1 MHRVFNE
8 KKEEEKEKEGT
19 GNSENALWKT
29 VLCINACLRYR
40 CGADEK
46 RGGEEKRGDKGEKGR
61 KRGRKEG
68 RKERRRLFASF
79 LFFFFFFDPREPWLT
94 VRNRRC
100 RGKEGCYKPPYT
112 TPGLVPEPGRCHCHG
127 IDICSLNF
135 LPRHG
140 PTSVS
145 ISPPLLFSPPL
156 FLLPKMDSSLP
167 FILPPEKKNGRWTR
181 RVDAPSRLTF
191 SKFHPALTYSCLEKE
206 DNISPARFSPCTR
219 EKKKRKETRGEKRNE
234 DDPYLLLG
242 CVVILRKQRSSHLN
256 INLKRRSLRIPLC
269 RPRPIQRRIPHRF
282 SSTDISSLRGFAMRH
297 VRPRTSLLYWLIY
310 LRLVFYSVVRGARPT
325 YNLFTH
331 VSRLTT
337 PRLVPLYPFCADY
350 IARSREFDP
359 VFLYVINCYFR

>member
-1 MHRVFNE
+1 M
-8 KKEEEKEKEGT
+8 
-19 GNSENALWKT
+19 
-29 VLCINACLRYR
+29 
-40 CGADEK
+40 EK
-46 RGGEEKRGDKGEKGR
+46 RVVISRLTPRPAWSPNLGGV
-61 KRGRKEG
+61 
-68 RKERRRLFASF
+68 
-79 LFFFFFFDPREPWLT
+79 T
-94 VRNRRC
+94 VT
-100 RGKEGCYKPPYT
+100 E
-112 TPGLVPEPGRCHCHG
+112 
-127 IDICSLNF
+127 
-135 LPRHG
+135 
-140 PTSVS
+140 S
-145 ISPPLLFSPPL
+145 ISVRSIFFPDTVQLLSLSILPYCFPLLFFSCRKWTPL
-156 FLLPKMDSSLP
+156 FPPPP

-181 RVDAPSRLTF
+181 RVDAPSRSTF

>member
-1 MHRVFNE
+1 M
-8 KKEEEKEKEGT
+8 
-19 GNSENALWKT
+19 
-29 VLCINACLRYR
+29 
-40 CGADEK
+40 EK
-46 RGGEEKRGDKGEKGR
+46 RVVISRLTPRPAWPPNLGGV
-61 KRGRKEG
+61 
-68 RKERRRLFASF
+68 
-79 LFFFFFFDPREPWLT
+79 T
-94 VRNRRC
+94 VT
-100 RGKEGCYKPPYT
+100 E
-112 TPGLVPEPGRCHCHG
+112 
-127 IDICSLNF
+127 
-135 LPRHG
+135 
-140 PTSVS
+140 S
-145 ISPPLLFSPPL
+145 ISVRSIFFPDTVQLLSLSILPYCFPLLFFSCRKWTPL
-156 FLLPKMDSSLP
+156 FLLSSLQRRRTADGRDASMP
-167 FILPPEKKNGRWTR
+167 QVAQLFQNFIPLLRILVSRRRIIFLRQDFLRVRGR
-181 RVDAPSRLTF
+181 
-191 SKFHPALTYSCLEKE
+191 
-206 DNISPARFSPCTR
+206 
-219 EKKKRKETRGEKRNE
+219 KKKRKETRGEKRNE